1 MKRTTTGSC
10 HAAAR
15 GASIGNAAYQIALV
29 GNPNVGKSVVFN
41 RLIGGTTTVSNYPG
55 TTVEVFRG
63 RFDTGTGIP
72 MEVIDT
78 PGMYTFSCIT
88 EEEGV
93 TRRLLFQE
101 RPDIVVHVIEAKA
114 LARSLPLTAQL
125 VETGFDVIVAINM
138 MDELA
143 RAGLVIDTE
152 RLADRIRLPVIPL
165 TAIRGDGI
173 AALVTRI
180 EERAHGLLN

>member
-88 EEEGV
+88 EEEGGAW
-93 TRRLLFQE
+93 TARCRRWTRLLCGSRRANDRAQPAE
-101 RPDIVVHVIEAKA
+101 RDAVRADHVR
-114 LARSLPLTAQL
+114 AREHHPEHGVPLQ
-125 VETGFDVIVAINM
+125 
-138 MDELA
+138 A
-143 RAGLVIDTE
+143 R
-152 RLADRIRLPVIPL
+152 R
-165 TAIRGDGI
+165 
-173 AALVTRI
+173 
-180 EERAHGLLN
+180 EE